1 MLPRRRSRSSR
12 PRSSSS
18 TTRLAARPLAFA
30 IALGRFLCL
39 TWVRL
44 QLLSVREELSGGVD
58 RRVEEELSRLKQKA
72 EHDVKEAQSHA
83 RELFERENLAL
94 REARD
99 TAREEAERQ
108 TAALKAANA
117 ANSQLEIDYRTLTA
131 TTEAQLSEI
140 RNRLKLKSFEH
151 ERVAGRRCRCGCR
164 SETASRST
172 ELEARLSQS
181 SKQLEHYEMIE
192 AEL

>member
-1 MLPRRRSRSSR
+1 MPDVGS
-12 PRSSSS
+12 
-18 TTRLAARPLAFA
+18 
-30 IALGRFLCL
+30 C
-39 TWVRL
+39 V

-151 ERVAGRRCRCGCR
+151 ERVAVQLEEVKGLLAQERLDSERWQGKCGVLKDEYYTLKA
-164 SETASRST
+164 ETASRST